1 MTETIEEGKGTELEE
16 VKEEEMTRR
25 VIYPRFYICVNEE
38 GTGYTGEIHLP
49 GVERDSIT
57 LRMNE
62 NYLVIKGKTERV
74 DYVRSF
80 GFGCPVDPATAKS
93 RYREGLL
100 TFDVEFKEPELRT
113 VDIDVE

>member
-1 MTETIEEGKGTELEE
+1 MSEALKETEGTEIEE

-38 GTGYTGEIHLP
+38 GTGYSGEIHLP

-62 NYLVIKGKTERV
+62 NYLLITGKTDRV

-80 GFGCPVDPATAKS
+80 GFGCPVDPGTAKS

-100 TFDVEFKEPELRT
+100 TFEVEFKEPDLRT
-113 VDIDVE
+113 VDIEVE